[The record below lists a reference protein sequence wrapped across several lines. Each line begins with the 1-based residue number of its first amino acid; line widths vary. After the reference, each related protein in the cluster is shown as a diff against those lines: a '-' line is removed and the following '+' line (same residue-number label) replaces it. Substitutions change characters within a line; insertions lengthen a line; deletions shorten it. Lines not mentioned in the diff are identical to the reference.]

1 MPAIPLDFSSCG
13 RAGERSR
20 LGDQGR
26 RAEMAEGYLNRV
38 DQDHRRG
45 GCETGWLRVHGL
57 A

>member
-1 MPAIPLDFSSCG
+1 MPAIPLDFSSFG
-13 RAGERSR
+13 QAGERSQ

-26 RAEMAEGYLNRV
+26 SAEMAEGYLNRV
-38 DQDHRRG
+38 DQDHRRA